1 MKQSIKGEICSAGI
15 NAPYKV
21 ITNLPMMNKIDK
33 QVRSWGFT
41 VTKTRRIVSLREDV
55 LIKWFSYRVIKLNL
69 PTIHG
74 RPIKHNVCN

>member
-41 VTKTRRIVSLREDV
+41 VTKTC
-55 LIKWFSYRVIKLNL
+55 
-69 PTIHG
+69 T
-74 RPIKHNVCN
+74 